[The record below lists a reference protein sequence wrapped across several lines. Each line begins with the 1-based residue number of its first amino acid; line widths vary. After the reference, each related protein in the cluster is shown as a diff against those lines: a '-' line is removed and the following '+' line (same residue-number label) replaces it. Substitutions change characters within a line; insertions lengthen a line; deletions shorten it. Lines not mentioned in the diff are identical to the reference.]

1 MTEPI
6 DKVISKLQD
15 DSNYYG
21 DYGRQYLS
29 NSDIS
34 KLLYSPNEFRKPTPK
49 TKELVMG
56 SYFHTA
62 MLEPDKLNNFQ
73 VIEASSRNTKLYKE
87 NVPEGEFYLLQK
99 EAEQVMTWVDKMKSN
114 LQMFDHIYAKNNQYE
129 VPAVAQ
135 IMGNMWKGKADIVTD
150 DFIIDIKSTT
160 KVHDF
165 KWKCNT

>member
-62 MLEPDKLNNFQ
+62 
-73 VIEASSRNTKLYKE
+73 VANTKFGTY
-87 NVPEGEFYLLQK
+87 
-99 EAEQVMTWVDKMKSN
+99 
-114 LQMFDHIYAKNNQYE
+114 
-129 VPAVAQ
+129 
-135 IMGNMWKGKADIVTD
+135 
-150 DFIIDIKSTT
+150 
-160 KVHDF
+160 
-165 KWKCNT
+165 